1 MVRWV
6 LESYQNPEERNLL
19 QTQQGADTR
28 VHYAVAILCSQ
39 AAIANYAV
47 GLLQAQQLFENE

>member
-1 MVRWV
+1 M
-6 LESYQNPEERNLL
+6 LESYQNPEERNLQ
-19 QTQQGADTR
+19 QTHQGADTP

-47 GLLQAQQLFENE
+47 GLLEAQQLFENE